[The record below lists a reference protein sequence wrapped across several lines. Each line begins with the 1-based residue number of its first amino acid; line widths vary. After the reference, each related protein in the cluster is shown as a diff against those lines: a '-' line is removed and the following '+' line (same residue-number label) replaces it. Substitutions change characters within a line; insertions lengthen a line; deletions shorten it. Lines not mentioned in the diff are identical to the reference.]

1 MGIDV
6 AGKIKEGLQAEETL
20 GVAADGS
27 VSCTPEAEAKLS
39 EQEKAAG
46 DAAQGYFFE
55 FFDTDKNPNMKLKM
69 DAPLRKPPY
78 SWTCRTNSD
87 HFLST
92 LSRREISRASGSC
105 SSLASRMWRRTRNKL
120 NRKYEGRQAP
130 PGC

>member
-1 MGIDV
+1 MIDV
-6 AGKIKEGLQAEETL
+6 AGKIKEALQAEETL

-69 DAPLRKPPY
+69 DAPLRKHPVFV
-78 SWTCRTNSD
+78 D
-87 HFLST
+87 
-92 LSRREISRASGSC
+92 
-105 SSLASRMWRRTRNKL
+105 MQDKL
-120 NRKYEGRQAP
+120 RSFSFHAFEARDLPSVRKLLITGFEDVAKNAKEAK
-130 PGC
+130 